1 MKLIKQLKLTSL
13 ILVIAFCVNPQITF
27 ALDVNVTS
35 DTGTTVTNS
44 VTLDNFTNS
53 ATITTS
59 GASDGVRNT
68 LFGTITTF
76 TNSGT
81 IIGGDDGIQNT
92 GTITSLI
99 NSGRITGTLGVFTS
113 NSSTL
118 ITFTNTGTTV
128 GSTYGFLMSG
138 GGSTTNV
145 INSGTISGTI
155 NAIRI
160 ANSGTVN
167 LTLNNGSVLIGDLHV
182 NNTGTLNITSNVGAS
197 KSYAYTTAGD
207 GTITLN
213 DLNNRP
219 AVKGSALAINI
230 GSMETA
236 GENLYQKTANITD
249 AIDRNVKNNK
259 DTWVEPYYSE
269 STRDSGGNSSQIRQ
283 FKNNKQGVNAGF
295 KVANSSTP
303 LQAIFNVDQTKN
315 NIDSS
320 EHVINGDSMMIG
332 LAAPSYAKYEGFDVS
347 LKGLVGYANSKTDRK
362 ILDNTSSTGERT
374 LTGEYDSYYAVVGS
388 ALSKNYNLDK
398 DLNANLTLG
407 VDLTSEFRDSYSENL
422 YFKYNSLEL
431 IQLQPRIQSEFIK
444 TTGKDS
450 NVFLTAGVGAREVL
464 SGKTQKYSMNNTGV
478 SFTTPNSG
486 DYYASLAAGTNM
498 NVAAN
503 VNFYTLVSAKMSD
516 RDTETYQASIGLKG
530 TF

>member
-13 ILVIAFCVNPQITF
+13 ILVIAFCANPQITF

-44 VTLDNFTNS
+44 VTLGNFTNS

-59 GASDGVRNT
+59 GPGSDGVQNSGT
-68 LFGTITTF
+68 GTITTF

-81 IIGGDDGIQNT
+81 IIGVDDGIQND

-99 NSGRITGTLGVFTS
+99 NSGRITGTFGVFTS
-113 NSSTL
+113 NTATL
-118 ITFTNTGTTV
+118 TTFTNTGTTA

-138 GGSTTNV
+138 LGSTTNV

-167 LTLNNGSVLIGDLHV
+167 LTLNKGSVLIGDLHV

-230 GSMETA
+230 GSMEMA

-249 AIDRNVKNNK
+249 AVDRNVKNNK

-269 STRDSGGNSSQIRQ
+269 STRDSGGDSSQIRQ

-295 KVANSSTP
+295 KVENSATP
-303 LQAIFNVDQTKN
+303 LQVIFNVDQTKN

-320 EHVINGDSMMIG
+320 EHIINSDSVMIG
-332 LAAPSYAKYEGFDVS
+332 LTLD
-347 LKGLVGYANSKTDRK
+347 LKLRIVQR
-362 ILDNTSSTGERT
+362 
-374 LTGEYDSYYAVVGS
+374 
-388 ALSKNYNLDK
+388 
-398 DLNANLTLG
+398 
-407 VDLTSEFRDSYSENL
+407 L
-422 YFKYNSLEL
+422 YKL
-431 IQLQPRIQSEFIK
+431 
-444 TTGKDS
+444 
-450 NVFLTAGVGAREVL
+450 FLT
-464 SGKTQKYSMNNTGV
+464 
-478 SFTTPNSG
+478 
-486 DYYASLAAGTNM
+486 
-498 NVAAN
+498 
-503 VNFYTLVSAKMSD
+503 
-516 RDTETYQASIGLKG
+516 
-530 TF
+530 